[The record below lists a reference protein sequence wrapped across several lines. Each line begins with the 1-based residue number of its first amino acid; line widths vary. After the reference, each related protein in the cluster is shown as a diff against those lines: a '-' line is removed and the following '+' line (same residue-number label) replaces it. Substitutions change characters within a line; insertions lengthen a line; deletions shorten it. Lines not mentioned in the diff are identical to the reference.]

1 MVKFLAL
8 LIALSSRANAAGIL
22 FGNTE
27 QSKGYVINLT
37 EEEEHQLDAIL
48 IKISGNTQ
56 TATEIKTDM
65 YNRLNAAGKI
75 NSASVLE
82 GNLNCHDCYSD
93 PD

>member
-1 MVKFLAL
+1 MLKFLTL
-8 LIALSSRANAAGIL
+8 LIALCPRANAVGII
-22 FGNTE
+22 FGNAE
-27 QSKGYVINLT
+27 QYKGYVVNLT

-75 NSASVLE
+75 KSAPVIE